1 LLNYSDHLNTFQE
14 LELISSELESMVEA
28 IASRGQDG
36 VVSIRNQKA
45 LCGLAACKGFFA
57 V

>member
-1 LLNYSDHLNTFQE
+1 
-14 LELISSELESMVEA
+14 MVEA
-28 IASRGQDG
+28 IASGGQDG
-36 VVSIRNQKA
+36 ESQFRNQKA